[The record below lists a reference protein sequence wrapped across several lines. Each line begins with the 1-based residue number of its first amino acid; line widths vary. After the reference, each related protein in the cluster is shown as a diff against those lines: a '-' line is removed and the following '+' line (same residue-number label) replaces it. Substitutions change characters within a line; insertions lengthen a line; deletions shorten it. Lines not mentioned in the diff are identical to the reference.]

1 VALAHGAECEDES
14 TSLMQLAPA
23 VAPALAP
30 TVRDPTRLHI
40 LSMGRSGSCFWGD
53 LFGHVGQRPY
63 IFEPFKN
70 GAWGSWQEDEKFHF
84 DATMGPAAEAQ
95 ANERMECAYQC
106 RNCWSS
112 FKELDHCNTV
122 ATLVIKTVAMFNTS
136 SLLRLPHDV
145 LKGTKFLLMLRDPR
159 SMTVYSVAN
168 RCRKLLELSLTIKDL
183 AQAVGPENVRTL
195 FYEEWSRKSNLVG
208 AVEDVGRWSGLTVTP
223 EMMEAVQSPT
233 PFMMSLRH
241 NSRSVDEA
249 SVWLKAHPENLQ
261 LAESSPYCRA
271 FFGLVGYPLQSQISA
286 KNWTSWPRVT
296 EQEAFD
302 ALPYD
307 RLRDPSKSP
316 MTPQDRQLLEQ
327 MQAEASSFQF
337 VQDPSFQ
344 NLELERMHLPKK

>member
-1 VALAHGAECEDES
+1 MC
-14 TSLMQLAPA
+14 
-23 VAPALAP
+23 
-30 TVRDPTRLHI
+30 
-40 LSMGRSGSCFWGD
+40 LSM
-53 LFGHVGQRPY
+53 
-63 IFEPFKN
+63 
-70 GAWGSWQEDEKFHF
+70 QEL
-84 DATMGPAAEAQ
+84 
-95 ANERMECAYQC
+95 
-106 RNCWSS
+106 WSS

-261 LAESSPYCRA
+261 LR
-271 FFGLVGYPLQSQISA
+271 GLMYG
-286 KNWTSWPRVT
+286 
-296 EQEAFD
+296 
-302 ALPYD
+302 
-307 RLRDPSKSP
+307 
-316 MTPQDRQLLEQ
+316 
-327 MQAEASSFQF
+327 SSFCSA
-337 VQDPSFQ
+337 DSFF
-344 NLELERMHLPKK
+344 LFFLRLLGSLLKAG